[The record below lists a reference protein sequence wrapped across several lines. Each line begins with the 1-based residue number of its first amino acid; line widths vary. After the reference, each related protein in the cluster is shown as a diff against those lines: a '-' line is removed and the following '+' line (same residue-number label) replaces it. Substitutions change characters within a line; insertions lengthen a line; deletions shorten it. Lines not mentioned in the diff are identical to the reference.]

1 MDDVSGLVNKKSAS
15 VKDGLKVFKEKK
27 QHDKPVRENF
37 VCGACGQLGHMR
49 TNKNCPKY
57 GEDAETSELESVSGK
72 SNLPDAATQLQVKT
86 PNKKLVPKMLAKVAD
101 AEVPESV
108 ERAGLKLPTKIL
120 PVKFKCGPAEKPCE
134 KNLSGIHTSD
144 KQIVD
149 AEGANKP
156 SGKINKIIIS
166 NKSNSGDVQNEIQK
180 SSVLIRL
187 PVDTEKEQS
196 RKKIIIKQ
204 PKVNTNVEQVNS
216 ATDTGIDHDFRKI
229 KKITEL
235 SSFEKKKNQESQWF
249 TEETSKRNLIYDRRL
264 WDEEEKRKT
273 KERIVEEKTSRM
285 LQEERRMQ
293 EEHRLFEARR
303 YPEAFRREERTKKK
317 KKKKKHDFRDEYLLD
332 HRPYRNDRRIPERD
346 RAAKRRPMADADQ
359 TEYAPLTKR
368 RRGGEVE
375 LSNILESILD
385 SLKETIEISYLF
397 SQTGNE
403 ERSP

>member
-1 MDDVSGLVNKKSAS
+1 MDS
-15 VKDGLKVFKEKK
+15 VLAVTD
-27 QHDKPVRENF
+27 NF
-37 VCGACGQLGHMR
+37 VIDQLGHMR

-72 SNLPDAATQLQVKT
+72 SNLPDAATHLHVKT
-86 PNKKLVPKMLAKVAD
+86 PGKKLVPKISAKVAV

-108 ERAGLKLPTKIL
+108 EKAGLKLQTKIL
-120 PVKFKCGPAEKPCE
+120 PVKFKCGPAEKPNE
-134 KNLSGIHTSD
+134 KNLSGIQTSD

-149 AEGANKP
+149 AEGVNKP
-156 SGKINKIIIS
+156 TGKINKIIIS
-166 NKSNSGDVQNEIQK
+166 NKMKSGDVQNEIQK

-204 PKVNTNVEQVNS
+204 PKVNANVEQVNS

-235 SSFEKKKNQESQWF
+235 SSFEKQKNQDSQWF
-249 TEETSKRNLIYDRRL
+249 TEETSRRNLMSDRRL
-264 WDEEEKRKT
+264 WDEEEKRKG
-273 KERIVEEKTSRM
+273 KERIVEDKTSRM

-293 EEHRLFEARR
+293 QEHHRLFDARR
-303 YPEAFRREERTKKK
+303 YPEAFKREEKAKKK

-346 RAAKRRPMADADQ
+346 RAAKRRSMADADQ

-368 RRGGEVE
+368 RRGGEVT
-375 LSNILESILD
+375 
-385 SLKETIEISYLF
+385 LKIK
-397 SQTGNE
+397 
-403 ERSP
+403 